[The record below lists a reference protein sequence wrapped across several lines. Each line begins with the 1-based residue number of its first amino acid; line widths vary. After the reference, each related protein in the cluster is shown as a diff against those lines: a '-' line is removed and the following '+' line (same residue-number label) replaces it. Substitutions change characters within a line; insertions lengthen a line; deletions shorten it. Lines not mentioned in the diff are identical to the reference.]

1 MGIYTYRQHEFRKGR
16 NCLSQL
22 LKHSEEILDA
32 LQDRLNIDSVY
43 LDFQKAFDKT
53 DFGLI
58 GVRCK
63 EKGITGHL
71 GAWIQDYLHD
81 RIQFVIA
88 NNVKSREEKVRSGV
102 PQGSVLGPLLFLIV
116 IDSIANLDIS
126 SKIGIFADD
135 TRAVKSMESLEDAKI
150 MQNDLD
156 ILYDWANY
164 NNMAFNNDK
173 FECLKYGSNHNM
185 KSEYSYES
193 AINGEVIK
201 DCNDLRDLGITM
213 SADGTYD
220 AHITKVITK
229 AKQKVAWVT

>member
-1 MGIYTYRQHEFRKGR
+1 MDEGIFPSEWKQMMITPVKKPGKSKAKPESFRPVALTSHLAKVMETVIRGEIQTFLEDNNLLAREQHGFRKGR

-126 SKIGIFADD
+126 SKIGWVIQWRISQA
-135 TRAVKSMESLEDAKI
+135 
-150 MQNDLD
+150 
-156 ILYDWANY
+156 ILS
-164 NNMAFNNDK
+164 
-173 FECLKYGSNHNM
+173 G
-185 KSEYSYES
+185 
-193 AINGEVIK
+193 
-201 DCNDLRDLGITM
+201 
-213 SADGTYD
+213 
-220 AHITKVITK
+220 
-229 AKQKVAWVT
+229 